1 MNDIMSMME
10 QDFEDTIAS
19 SVEKL
24 DQGGAITV
32 ASLARDIRSTEEVIS
47 DLEEVLKMTKAK
59 LLKLTDEELPA
70 LMEEMGISSLTLDD
84 GSVVKVTRTY
94 GGSILVEN
102 RPKAYDWLREHG
114 YDDIIKNTV
123 MCQFGRGEDD
133 RAKGFAEFAA
143 ENGFAPEQKTEIH
156 SQTLRAFVKERIEK
170 GDAFPMELFGAYIGQ
185 RAIIKKGK

>member
-10 QDFEDTIAS
+10 QDFEGTVAS

-47 DLEEVLKMTKAK
+47 DLEEVLKTTKAK
-59 LLKLTDEELPA
+59 LLKLTDEDLPA

-102 RPKAYDWLREHG
+102 RPKAYEWLREHG

>member
-10 QDFEDTIAS
+10 QDFEDTVAS

-32 ASLARDIRSTEEVIS
+32 ASLARDIRSTEEVILN
-47 DLEEVLKMTKAK
+47 LEEDIKALKAK

>member
-47 DLEEVLKMTKAK
+47 DLEEVLKTTKAK
-59 LLKLTDEELPA
+59 LLKMTDEELPA

-102 RPKAYDWLREHG
+102 RPKAYEWLREHG

-133 RAKGFAEFAA
+133 RAKGFANFAA

>member
-1 MNDIMSMME
+1 MNDVLAMME
-10 QDFEDTIAS
+10 ADFEETAAS

-24 DQGGAITV
+24 DQSGTQTV
-32 ASLARDIRSTEEVIS
+32 ASIAREIRGTEELIAKIE
-47 DLEEVLKMTKAK
+47 DNLKKAKEK
-59 LLKLTDEELPA
+59 LLKLTDQEMPA
-70 LMEEMGISSLTLDD
+70 LMAEMGISSLTLED
-84 GSVVKVTRTY
+84 GAVVKVTQTY
-94 GGSILVEN
+94 GASILVDN

-170 GDAFPMELFGAYIGQ
+170 GDEFPMELFGAYVGQ
-185 RAIIKKGK
+185 RATIKKGK

>member
-24 DQGGAITV
+24 DQGGAISV
-32 ASLARDIRSTEEVIS
+32 ASLARDIRSTEEVIL
-47 DLEEVLKMTKAK
+47 DLENVLKTTKAK

-102 RPKAYDWLREHG
+102 RPKAYEWLREHG

>member
-10 QDFEDTIAS
+10 QDFEDTVAS

-47 DLEEVLKMTKAK
+47 DLEEVLKTTKAK
-59 LLKLTDEELPA
+59 LLKMTDEELPA

-102 RPKAYDWLREHG
+102 RPKAYEWLREHG

-133 RAKGFAEFAA
+133 RAKGFADFAA

>member
-47 DLEEVLKMTKAK
+47 DLEEVLKTTKAK
-59 LLKLTDEELPA
+59 LLKMTDEELPA

-102 RPKAYDWLREHG
+102 RPKAYEWLREHG

-133 RAKGFAEFAA
+133 RAKGFADFAA

>member
-10 QDFEDTIAS
+10 QDFEDTVAS

-32 ASLARDIRSTEEVIS
+32 ASLARDIRSTEEVIL
-47 DLEEVLKMTKAK
+47 DLEKEIKTAKTK

-70 LMEEMGISSLTLDD
+70 LMSEMGISSLTLDD
-84 GSVVKVTRTY
+84 GSVVKVTQTY

-102 RPKAYDWLREHG
+102 RPKAYAWLREYG

-143 ENGFAPEQKTEIH
+143 ENGYAPEQKTEIH
-156 SQTLRAFVKERIEK
+156 TQTLRAFVKERIEK

>member
-47 DLEEVLKMTKAK
+47 DLEEVLKTTKAK

>member
-32 ASLARDIRSTEEVIS
+32 ASLARDIRSTEAVIV
-47 DLEEVLKMTKAK
+47 DLEEVLKTTKAK

-70 LMEEMGISSLTLDD
+70 LMEEMGILSLTLDD

-102 RPKAYDWLREHG
+102 RPKAYAWLREHG

-143 ENGFAPEQKTEIH
+143 EKGFAPEQKTEIH

>member
-32 ASLARDIRSTEEVIS
+32 ASLARDIRSTEEVIA
-47 DLEEVLKMTKAK
+47 DLEKNLKTAKEK
-59 LLKLTDEELPA
+59 LLKLTDQEMPA

-102 RPKAYDWLREHG
+102 RPKAYEWLREHG

>member
-47 DLEEVLKMTKAK
+47 DLEEVLKTTKAK
-59 LLKLTDEELPA
+59 LLKLTDEDLPA